1 MRRWRGEWQW
11 RPLGLNYEPGECGDG
26 DARRGGQRFSDRDP
40 DDRDADDRDGA
51 DGNACCADNRRRD
64 RYHDTVH
71 EYPRR

>member
-11 RPLGLNYEPGECGDG
+11 RPL
-26 DARRGGQRFSDRDP
+26 GGQRFSDRDP